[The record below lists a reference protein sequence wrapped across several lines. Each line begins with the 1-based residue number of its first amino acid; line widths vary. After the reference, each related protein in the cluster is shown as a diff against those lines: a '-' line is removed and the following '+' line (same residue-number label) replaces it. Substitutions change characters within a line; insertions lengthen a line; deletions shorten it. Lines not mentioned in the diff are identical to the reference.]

1 MRFAKVHQW
10 KEGKGALHP
19 NYGWKQRNPAEAK
32 PLKTRFQTDEILL
45 EVGRGQKRKK
55 TKLNEKRIFSQPVP
69 LPLLIHVSPCGG
81 VEKVK
86 EPLGPVDD
94 PVLDPAI
101 SQETLSKKVRVG
113 LEYLAR
119 VAREWPETASKGENV
134 DEKRRF
140 ERSRRRGGRRRST
153 LIVDLG
159 LQLVSTKTDSLAT
172 VDS

>member
-1 MRFAKVHQW
+1 M
-10 KEGKGALHP
+10 
-19 NYGWKQRNPAEAK
+19 
-32 PLKTRFQTDEILL
+32 
-45 EVGRGQKRKK
+45 
-55 TKLNEKRIFSQPVP
+55 
-69 LPLLIHVSPCGG
+69 
-81 VEKVK
+81 K

-140 ERSRRRGGRRRST
+140 ERRRRRGERRRST

>member
-1 MRFAKVHQW
+1 M
-10 KEGKGALHP
+10 KE
-19 NYGWKQRNPAEAK
+19 
-32 PLKTRFQTDEILL
+32 T
-45 EVGRGQKRKK
+45 
-55 TKLNEKRIFSQPVP
+55 
-69 LPLLIHVSPCGG
+69 
-81 VEKVK
+81 
-86 EPLGPVDD
+86 LGPVDD

-140 ERSRRRGGRRRST
+140 ERRRRRRGERRRST

>member
-1 MRFAKVHQW
+1 M
-10 KEGKGALHP
+10 
-19 NYGWKQRNPAEAK
+19 
-32 PLKTRFQTDEILL
+32 
-45 EVGRGQKRKK
+45 
-55 TKLNEKRIFSQPVP
+55 
-69 LPLLIHVSPCGG
+69 
-81 VEKVK
+81 K

-140 ERSRRRGGRRRST
+140 ERRRGQP
-153 LIVDLG
+153 LFF
-159 LQLVSTKTDSLAT
+159 LVQFCSIYISFCKG
-172 VDS
+172 

>member
-1 MRFAKVHQW
+1 M
-10 KEGKGALHP
+10 
-19 NYGWKQRNPAEAK
+19 
-32 PLKTRFQTDEILL
+32 
-45 EVGRGQKRKK
+45 
-55 TKLNEKRIFSQPVP
+55 
-69 LPLLIHVSPCGG
+69 
-81 VEKVK
+81 K

-140 ERSRRRGGRRRST
+140 ERRRRRGERRRST
-153 LIVDLG
+153 LILG
-159 LQLVSTKTDSLAT
+159 SSSCQPRLTHWQQLTANKCSVIFSPRET
-172 VDS
+172 VN